1 MKVFKVTTNDGNRPT
16 EIEATHYYEDGSFV
30 VFSTGLEGY
39 SNSGER
45 VASFNKMSITSIVF
59 IEEFDIPVA
68 YEDEER
74 SGKDECEY
82 ERVARS
88 LSEKA
93 KDELS
98 KAIIY
103 KQELSA
109 AVKRGEI

>member
-1 MKVFKVTTNDGNRPT
+1 MKVFEVKTNDGNKPVV
-16 EIEATHYYEDGSFV
+16 IEARHYYEDGSFV
-30 VFSTGLEGY
+30 VFSTGLEGICR
-39 SNSGER
+39 SDER
-45 VASFNKMSITSIVF
+45 VASFNKMSITSIVKLGER
-59 IEEFDIPVA
+59 IDAIP

-82 ERVARS
+82 ERAARS

-103 KQELSA
+103 QQELSA
-109 AVKRGEI
+109 AVKRGEV